1 MLRDLDQKTDQI
13 KHNYRNELKN
23 NNEEND
29 SITESLANFNEDY
42 LDSLNELKPMFQRYG
57 TFNYNY
63 KVKNLKIIMQ
73 IIYQFFYSIQGE
85 METL

>member
-57 TFNYNY
+57 TFNY